1 MAQTKP
7 GSHAAGWEARIFA
20 QMEQRDM
27 RVSTVAK
34 VIESYNRLAGKVGEF
49 ANHSRASEA
58 RTREIQGEHDR
69 LLDYDRVAGAS
80 LPGGGSPHIYGGAG
94 AVRGNAIAQQRIS
107 ELEKETESLKEER
120 TLLYRTQATNAQRL
134 LELSDRMRETDERLR
149 QQDLEIADSHD
160 ALRRSNAKIDDMQA
174 AAKEKDGTIEILQ
187 DELSALQLEIVQIEE
202 RCTRL
207 QSENDD
213 LVKRWLKKMND
224 EAEKVNEVTR
234 ELELIKRKS
243 AALSPRLEGRGG
255 SIDLALDE
263 RFFGELPASAGAV
276 IRGVS
281 AVPRAAVGKID
292 ARMEELHSIALSR
305 NGELLAVGGQSNTV
319 KVFDAQTGDSIYS
332 LAGCLKGVNHVD
344 ISADGK
350 LLVAASSD
358 HTARIWRLDT
368 GRAWKTLSGHIGS
381 VMTAKFNGS
390 GSRVFTYSQDRTVKV
405 WDVQRGLCVRTLFT
419 VSSCHDLDLLD
430 AEGARIVTAHMDNSV
445 RVWDTASGKR
455 VAEAA
460 VHREQVMSVWA
471 SRIGS
476 RVLTNSYDGSLKVV
490 DARTLDVLAVLS
502 APGYRPSR
510 NWARASLSPDERYA
524 MAGSID
530 GKLYVWDVASGDLVR
545 TLDIHKSSICD
556 ALWSSSGTRVYSAEK
571 NRYILILQ

>member
-1 MAQTKP
+1 MMAQTK
-7 GSHAAGWEARIFA
+7 STGWEARIVA
-20 QMEQRDM
+20 QLEQRDV

-34 VIESYNRLAGKVGEF
+34 VIESYNRLAGRVGEF
-49 ANHSRASEA
+49 ASHSRASEA
-58 RTREIQGEHDR
+58 RTRELQGEHER
-69 LLDYDRVAGAS
+69 LLDYDRGAIPQAGGMS
-80 LPGGGSPHIYGGAG
+80 GG

-107 ELEKETESLKEER
+107 ELERETETLKEER

-149 QQDLEIADSHD
+149 QQDLEISDSHET
-160 ALRRSNAKIDDMQA
+160 LRRANGKIDDMQA
-174 AAKEKDGTIEILQ
+174 AAKEKDGTIEVLQ

-202 RCTRL
+202 RSARL
-207 QSENDD
+207 QAENDD
-213 LVKRWLKKMND
+213 LVKRWLRKMND

-234 ELELIKRKS
+234 ELEQIKRKS
-243 AALSPRLEGRGG
+243 AALSPRLDASGLDAG
-255 SIDLALDE
+255 LDE
-263 RFFGELPASAGAV
+263 RFFGQQQPASAGAV

-281 AVPRAAVGKID
+281 AVPRTAVGKID

-305 NGELLAVGGQSNTV
+305 SGEVLAVGGHSNTV
-319 KVFDAQTGDSIYS
+319 KVFDAQTGDSVYS
-332 LAGCLKGVNHVD
+332 LAGCLKGINHVD
-344 ISADGK
+344 ISQDGK

-381 VMTAKFNGS
+381 VMTAKFSGS
-390 GSRVFTYSQDRTVKV
+390 GARVFTYSQDRTVKI
-405 WDVQRGLCVRTLFT
+405 WDVARGLCVRTLFT
-419 VSSCHDLDLLD
+419 VSSCHGLDLLD

-460 VHREQVMSVWA
+460 VHKEQVMSVWA
-471 SRIGS
+471 SRMGS
-476 RVLTNSYDGSLKVV
+476 RILTNSYDGSLKLL
-490 DARTLDVLAVLS
+490 DARSLDVLAVLS

-510 NWARASLSPDERYA
+510 TWARASLSPDERYA

-530 GKLYVWDVASGDLVR
+530 GKLFVWDVATGDLVQ
-545 TLDIHKSSICD
+545 TLDIHKSAICD
-556 ALWSSSGTRVYSAEK
+556 ALWSPQGSRVYSAEK